1 MAPGRRD
8 PLGSRLNVLLAGSL
22 RHAGLTRIPLSCIIA
37 PYRRAPH
44 FSAPWAK
51 AADMA
56 LGCPRFPCAEFRL
69 TRMPWCPSRT
79 VESLIRIAAKWA
91 ISQVLGCGYAGIC
104 AHALSQLPRC
114 AYLLA
119 TGFPIIA
126 MRRIVKWRTRVRT
139 CVSHVD
145 HELQGSIPLQGI
157 ETASP
162 IETGGLSAL
171 ARRA

>member
-1 MAPGRRD
+1 MYSSSAACDTQGSPVSLLVASSLPIDGLCALARPGLKRPISPWVTRS
-8 PLGSRLNVLLAGSL
+8 SR
-22 RHAGLTRIPLSCIIA
+22 
-37 PYRRAPH
+37 
-44 FSAPWAK
+44 
-51 AADMA
+51 
-56 LGCPRFPCAEFRL
+56 EQFRL
-69 TRMPWCPSRT
+69 TGMPWCPGRT

-104 AHALSQLPRC
+104 ARALSQLPRC

-157 ETASP
+157 E
-162 IETGGLSAL
+162 
-171 ARRA
+171 